1 MICGKHEWSKCTRYV
16 SVGYSDDIKICK
28 EGRYKLPYIVYKCL
42 DCGFLFIMDE
52 AANMFVYGGRIY
64 DF

>member
-1 MICGKHEWSKCTRYV
+1 MTCEKHEWPKTRYV

-28 EGRYKLPYIVYKCL
+28 ERGYKLPYIVYKCS

-52 AANMFVYGGRIY
+52 AANMFGYGGKIY